1 MVTSQRRQRAKHGHL
16 LCLKL
21 SPVNLL
27 KITLSD
33 SFSLLSVKF
42 SFSLSYETKDPEAT
56 DLRSEWSLAFRDSPP
71 TKAIAH
77 LRLSVTLRAPS
88 FPS

>member
-1 MVTSQRRQRAKHGHL
+1 MRKESRVRIKRKTFEGEKKAVPSNFIVLRFMAVVTSQRRQRAKHGHL

-21 SPVNLL
+21 SPVNIL

-42 SFSLSYETKDPEAT
+42 SFSLSYET
-56 DLRSEWSLAFRDSPP
+56 
-71 TKAIAH
+71 
-77 LRLSVTLRAPS
+77 
-88 FPS
+88 